1 MSEAPWYQVFF
12 GQDYLRIYA
21 FPPEWT
27 ERQVE
32 GIVTLLALPA
42 GSTILDLC
50 CGHGRHAI
58 PLAQRGYQVTG
69 QDLSEVFLQQARA
82 AADAQ
87 HVQVRW
93 VHGDMRSIPF
103 ANAFDAVINIF
114 TAFGYLESDD
124 EDQQVLAQ
132 VHKALQ
138 PGGVFL
144 LEIIHREGLIRRYE
158 PFGVQRHDDGLI
170 VIEERRF
177 NLLTSR
183 NETRVTMIDPDGQR
197 TEYVH
202 AVRLYTLTELV
213 RLSTV
218 AGLQAQAHYGG
229 LDGSELA
236 LDSHRLVLV
245 CRKPVPGVQARG
257 TRSVPD

>member
-1 MSEAPWYQVFF
+1 MSEAPWYQTFF
-12 GQDYLRIYA
+12 GEAYLRIYA

-87 HVQVRW
+87 RVQVRW
-93 VHGDMRSIPF
+93 VHGDMRRIPF
-103 ANAFDAVINIF
+103 ENEFDAVINIF

-124 EDQQVLAQ
+124 EDQQVPVQ
-132 VHKALQ
+132 VHKALK
-138 PGGVFL
+138 PGGLFL
-144 LEIIHREGLIRRYE
+144 LEIIHREGLMCRYA

-170 VIEERRF
+170 VIEERHF

-183 NETRVTMIDPDGQR
+183 NETRVTMIDPGGQR

-213 RLSTV
+213 RLCTA
-218 AGLQAQAHYGG
+218 AGLQVQAHYGG
-229 LDGSELA
+229 WTAVSSRWTATGRSSSAGNLPS
-236 LDSHRLVLV
+236 RL
-245 CRKPVPGVQARG
+245 RG
-257 TRSVPD
+257 ETYEQ

>member
-12 GQDYLRIYA
+12 GENYLRMYA

-32 GIVTLLALPA
+32 CIVKLLALPPA
-42 GSTILDLC
+42 STILDLC

-58 PLAQRGYQVTG
+58 PLTQRGYQVTG
-69 QDLSEVFLQQARA
+69 QDLSEVFLQQARV

-87 HVQVRW
+87 RVQVRW

-103 ANAFDAVINIF
+103 ENEFDAFINIF

-124 EDQQVLAQ
+124 EDQQVLVQ
-132 VHKALQ
+132 VHKALK
-138 PGGVFL
+138 PGGIFL
-144 LEIIHREGLIRRYE
+144 LEIIHREGLLRRYE
-158 PFGVQRHDDGLI
+158 PFGVARHDDELI
-170 VIEERRF
+170 VIEERHF
-177 NLLTSR
+177 DLLTSR

-202 AVRLYTLTELV
+202 AVRLYTLMELV
-213 RLSTV
+213 RLCSA
-218 AGLQAQAHYGG
+218 AGLQVQAHYGG

-245 CRKPVPGVQARG
+245 CRKPAPGVQARG
-257 TRSVPD
+257 TRSLAD